1 MRKVLILAA
10 ALVLCAGPALAQQ
23 QADAAATPAQV
34 AVKAAQAPQA
44 DAATQP
50 VPQPSLFLTTE
61 QIRQQV
67 QAAQAEREGR
77 EAQLGSSNWWYL
89 VAAIAIGIII
99 AALVPD
105 GGRGGAPPVPVPGGA
120 SRVRSPPA
128 ADRPLSADGSSAP
141 SRARR

>member
-44 DAATQP
+44 DAPAQS

-67 QAAQAEREGR
+67 QAAEAEREGR
-77 EAQLGSSNWWYL
+77 DAQVGSASWWYL
-89 VAAIAIGIII
+89 IAAIAIGIII
-99 AALVPD
+99 AALLLD
-105 GGRGGAPPVPVPGGA
+105 
-120 SRVRSPPA
+120 
-128 ADRPLSADGSSAP
+128 
-141 SRARR
+141 

>member
-44 DAATQP
+44 DAAQQS

-67 QAAQAEREGR
+67 QAAEAEREGR
-77 EAQLGSSNWWYL
+77 EAQLGSTSWWYL
-89 VAAIAIGIII
+89 VAAIAIGVIV
-99 AALVPD
+99 ALLILD
-105 GGRGGAPPVPVPGGA
+105 
-120 SRVRSPPA
+120 
-128 ADRPLSADGSSAP
+128 
-141 SRARR
+141 